1 VIPCLVS
8 NLLMV
13 SIFLMGNSSR
23 MANLLSFLL
32 SIWRERFFVE
42 IRCFRCHLLY
52 LCLEKSYNFQGLRVI
67 DGWVVESV
75 ACTLH
80 LHLGNWYWQR
90 TYGICVSVG
99 TKHPASSESL
109 ALCSW
114 KGEPK
119 VWCERFGMWLW
130 NDLFEVYHWSSW
142 IKMMKYY

>member
-1 VIPCLVS
+1 
-8 NLLMV
+8 MV

-52 LCLEKSYNFQGLRVI
+52 LCLEKCYNFQGLRVI

-130 NDLFEVYHWSSW
+130 NDLFKVYHWSSW